1 MLSSKYRY
9 DHDFV
14 DIAIQVQE
22 RCSKAQRIIYI
33 WPA

>member
-14 DIAIQVQE
+14 DIAIRAQE
-22 RCSKAQRIIYI
+22 PCSKAQRII
-33 WPA
+33 